1 MPILIIFLLYIFF
14 YWIWKFLEDSF
25 AIFPLIT
32 MILIALIPITL
43 WVIFLY
49 NSLVRLR
56 EKCNS
61 SLANIST
68 EENRKLEIYLKVEK
82 LIKDGSNYE
91 GALQQKITTIRENGS
106 LTNFEKIR
114 MADQLFA
121 KIVSENYPSLKAVE
135 IFTKY
140 QDEISVTENK
150 IQKAKEKFNLSVE
163 EFNQRVLVFPS
174 NIVAKLLQFKTI
186 KYLNNN

>member
-1 MPILIIFLLYIFF
+1 
-14 YWIWKFLEDSF
+14 
-25 AIFPLIT
+25 